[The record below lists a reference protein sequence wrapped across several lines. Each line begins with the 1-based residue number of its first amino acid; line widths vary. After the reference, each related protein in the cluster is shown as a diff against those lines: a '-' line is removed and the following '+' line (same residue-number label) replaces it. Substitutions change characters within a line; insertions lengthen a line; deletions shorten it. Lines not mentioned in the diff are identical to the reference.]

1 FKDFSFTIIFALLAS
16 LVVSMTVVPML
27 CSKILTGDVHTEYLR
42 IGKKHYRY
50 RFVPKFSRMVDA
62 LTVWYGEVITHALT
76 QRKKTVISCVLIFVI
91 SLSLVLMV
99 GAELLPESDQG
110 MISVEVEAPYG
121 TSIADRDA
129 MVKEME
135 AYLLT
140 IPEVKHLTLDVASSS
155 MLGGQSTTSTLSV
168 SLVGKTERDRS
179 TAEIAKEIK
188 NEFSDIAGA
197 EVSVSETSMTSMMTG
212 GADIGLYIYGD
223 ELEVLENVGNDLV
236 ARFMDIDGI
245 SEASINVAEGNPEI
259 RVKLNRSVA
268 SNFGITAYQL
278 ASALESS
285 LSGSTA
291 TNLKVDGNEIAIN
304 LSLNDTYGKTVDNM
318 KQIMIPTPLG
328 VSIPV
333 GQIADFEYDNSP
345 TVINRQNQVRV
356 VTLSAYVEGRDLGS
370 VSTDVNKVI
379 ESYPF
384 PEGYYYDN
392 GGAQEEMYD
401 AFEQLALALVVAILL
416 VYMLLAAQFESLVLP
431 LLVMVSVPFAMSGAF
446 LALFFV
452 GMRLSMI
459 SFTSLVI
466 LVGIVVNNAIL
477 LVEFIKINSTT
488 MGRDEAIVEAG
499 RSRLRPILM
508 TSLTT
513 IVGMIP
519 MSLGRGDGGEI
530 LAPMGVSIMG
540 GLVGSTVGALL
551 LVPVLYAW
559 NDDRHNRRMA
569 EKQKHAEEI
578 AELEHLWDMETAEE
592 H

>member
-1 FKDFSFTIIFALLAS
+1 
-16 LVVSMTVVPML
+16 M
-27 CSKILTGDVHTEYLR
+27 
-42 IGKKHYRY
+42 
-50 RFVPKFSRMVDA
+50 
-62 LTVWYGEVITHALT
+62 
-76 QRKKTVISCVLIFVI
+76 
-91 SLSLVLMV
+91 
-99 GAELLPESDQG
+99 
-110 MISVEVEAPYG
+110 
-121 TSIADRDA
+121 
-129 MVKEME
+129 
-135 AYLLT
+135 
-140 IPEVKHLTLDVASSS
+140 
-155 MLGGQSTTSTLSV
+155 
-168 SLVGKTERDRS
+168 
-179 TAEIAKEIK
+179 
-188 NEFSDIAGA
+188 
-197 EVSVSETSMTSMMTG
+197 
-212 GADIGLYIYGD
+212 
-223 ELEVLENVGNDLV
+223 
-236 ARFMDIDGI
+236 
-245 SEASINVAEGNPEI
+245 
-259 RVKLNRSVA
+259 
-268 SNFGITAYQL
+268 
-278 ASALESS
+278 
-285 LSGSTA
+285 
-291 TNLKVDGNEIAIN
+291 
-304 LSLNDTYGKTVDNM
+304 
-318 KQIMIPTPLG
+318 
-328 VSIPV
+328 
-333 GQIADFEYDNSP
+333 
-345 TVINRQNQVRV
+345 INRQNQVRV

-370 VSTDVNKVI
+370 VSADVNKVI
-379 ESYPF
+379 QNYPF

-392 GGAQEEMYD
+392 GGAQEEMVD
-401 AFEQLALALVVAILL
+401 AFQQLGLALVVAILL

-446 LALFFV
+446 LALFFA

-477 LVEFIKINSTT
+477 LVEFIKINSAT
-488 MGRDEAIVEAG
+488 MDRDHAIVEAG